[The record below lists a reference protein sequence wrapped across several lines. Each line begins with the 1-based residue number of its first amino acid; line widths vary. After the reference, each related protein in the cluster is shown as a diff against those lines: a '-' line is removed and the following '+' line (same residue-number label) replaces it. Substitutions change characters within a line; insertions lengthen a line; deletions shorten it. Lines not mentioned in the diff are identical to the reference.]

1 MIWIEAAFN
10 SLCPKDHPPFYKIFL
25 DVMEQMGLDIAR
37 YFSHKQGEQSIEG
50 QLDSAYQYAEEHSYT
65 IHP

>member
-37 YFSHKQGEQSIEG
+37 YFSHK
-50 QLDSAYQYAEEHSYT
+50 
-65 IHP
+65 

>member
-37 YFSHKQGEQSIEG
+37 YSSHKQGEQSIG
-50 QLDSAYQYAEEHSYT
+50 NSSSRC
-65 IHP
+65 

>member
-1 MIWIEAAFN
+1 MSADYLMGDSAEEAAFN

-37 YFSHKQGEQSIEG
+37 YSSHKQGEQSIG
-50 QLDSAYQYAEEHSYT
+50 SSSSRC
-65 IHP
+65 